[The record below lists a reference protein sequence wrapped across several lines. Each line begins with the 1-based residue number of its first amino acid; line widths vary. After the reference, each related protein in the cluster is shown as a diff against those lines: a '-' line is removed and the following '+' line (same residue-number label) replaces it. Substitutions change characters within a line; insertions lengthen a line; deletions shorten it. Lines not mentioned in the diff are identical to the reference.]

1 METLTKNDQPESP
14 QWTLIRDLA
23 VLQFKLVVDGFRDL
37 LLLPASIIA
46 ALISFA
52 NSKDGKPGPQF
63 YNLLVVGKQ
72 SELWINLFGA
82 LKSAPGDLDNSGAFG
97 GTDIDNIVSKVEKFV
112 VAEYKRGGVTAQAK
126 SRIDQALRNLHGKNR
141 SASEPPESDV

>member
-1 METLTKNDQPESP
+1 METPVENDHPQSP

-23 VLQFKLVVDGFRDL
+23 VLQIKLLVDGFRDL
-37 LLLPASIIA
+37 VLLPASIIA
-46 ALISFA
+46 AVLSVM

-82 LKSAPGDLDNSGAFG
+82 LKSAPDDLDHSAAFAGA
-97 GTDIDNIVSKVEKFV
+97 DIDNIVSKLEKFV

-141 SASEPPESDV
+141 SGSEP

>member
-1 METLTKNDQPESP
+1 MEILTKNDHPESP

-37 LLLPASIIA
+37 VLLPASIIA
-46 ALISFA
+46 AIVSFV

-82 LKSAPGDLDNSGAFG
+82 LKSAPDDLDQSGAFG
-97 GTDIDNIVSKVEKFV
+97 GKDIDDIVSKVENFV

-141 SASEPPESDV
+141 PGSDS